1 MDNATL
7 TAPALRPSDDRADAS
22 DGGDLEKR
30 HVTDSELKQD
40 GAEGDAETED
50 QLNDVEEAQEEEE
63 EDDDDEMDD
72 EEAELLNDE
81 DDMFFEDSESNPHA
95 LHRSH
100 SVREPMGE

>member
-1 MDNATL
+1 MDNAAL
-7 TAPALRPSDDRADAS
+7 TAPGLRPSDDRADVS

-30 HVTDSELKQD
+30 QVTDSELKLNS
-40 GAEGDAETED
+40 AEGDAETED
-50 QLNDVEEAQEEEE
+50 VEEAQEEE

-72 EEAELLNDE
+72 EEAELISDD
-81 DDMFFEDSESNPHA
+81 DDMFFEESNPHA